1 MPRRFLKLPGY
12 IHAKGLP
19 NPRLF
24 AIFTPVNFE
33 KFNALVEGR
42 VNYGELEHASV
53 VSEYKN
59 IGCGDGYRLYLDI
72 EGNTI
77 RDARYTTTGC
87 SFSLASLAIICDLA
101 KGKTLDE
108 AANIQP
114 DELEPAIEG
123 YPERRKNYALT
134 AVQALQKAISDYR
147 GQTGL
152 TGDKVISREKTLE
165 FLKANGHLRGQNL
178 NSVMLDKLD
187 LSGVDFSGSNLQHAF
202 LRESNLT
209 GANFSGA
216 NLRGAFLNDCVIHN
230 SDFSSADLRFAKL
243 LGAKISEAKF
253 DGAFYDIGTRVD
265 TKSMHIFDQMVQKG
279 KELYVKNG
287 EAGVT
292 SGVHT

>member
-1 MPRRFLKLPGY
+1 M
-12 IHAKGLP
+12 
-19 NPRLF
+19 
-24 AIFTPVNFE
+24 NFE

-42 VNYGELEHASV
+42 VNYGELESPSV

-108 AANIQP
+108 AAAIQP

-134 AVQALQKAISDYR
+134 AVQALQKAIRDYR
-147 GQTGL
+147 EKTGL
-152 TGDKVISREKTLE
+152 SGEQVISRDKTLE
-165 FLKANGHLRGQNL
+165 FLKAHGHLRGQNL

-209 GANFSGA
+209 GANFTGA
-216 NLRGAFLNDCVIHN
+216 NLRGAFLNDCLVHET
-230 SDFSSADLRFAKL
+230 DFSGADLRFAKL
-243 LGAKISEAKF
+243 LGAKISDSKF

-265 TKSMHIFDQMVQKG
+265 TKSMHIFEAMIQKG
-279 KELYVKNG
+279 KELYVKNPS
-287 EAGVT
+287 AGVVT
-292 SGVHT
+292 EVHT

>member
-1 MPRRFLKLPGY
+1 M
-12 IHAKGLP
+12 
-19 NPRLF
+19 
-24 AIFTPVNFE
+24 NFE

-72 EGNTI
+72 EGDQI
-77 RDARYTTTGC
+77 QDARYTTTGC

-108 AANIQP
+108 ALKIAP
-114 DELEPAIEG
+114 EELEPAIEG
-123 YPERRKNYALT
+123 YPERRKNYAVT
-134 AVQALQKAISDYR
+134 AVQALQKAIRDFREQS
-147 GQTGL
+147 GL
-152 TGDKVISREKTLE
+152 KGEQVISRDKTIAH
-165 FLKANGHLRGQNL
+165 LKEHGHLRGLNL

-209 GANFSGA
+209 GANFAGS
-216 NLRGAFLNDCVIHN
+216 NLRGAFLNDCILDKTN
-230 SDFSSADLRFAKL
+230 FAGADLRFAKL
-243 LGAKISEAKF
+243 LGAKITDCTF

-265 TKSMHIFDQMVQKG
+265 TKNMHIFEVMTQKG
-279 KELYVKNG
+279 KELYLKG
-287 EAGVT
+287 GAQAVT
-292 SGVHT
+292 A